1 MPGGM
6 AQPDDMALAQQIN
19 AAFALFDKT
28 KNGQCDERDVETI
41 IHALGLN
48 PSREKSEQL
57 VEEMRGDDPGTWIK
71 RERFESVMLRVLK
84 FANEK
89 MSEIPKDSEETI
101 LRAFQALD
109 PNKKGYL
116 EMEELK
122 TAMTVKAAE
131 CGFPPFTDDEWESMK
146 QACEDPDSG
155 YVFYEDFSELLALSK

>member
-1 MPGGM
+1 M
-6 AQPDDMALAQQIN
+6 AAAPDDQAMTQQIH
-19 AAFALFDKT
+19 AAFALFDKA
-28 KNGQCDERDVETI
+28 KNNSCDERDVETI

-48 PSREKSEQL
+48 PSKEKSEQL
-57 VEEMRGDDPGTWIK
+57 VEEMRGDDAGTFIK

-89 MSEIPKDSEETI
+89 TSEIPKDSEETI

-109 PNKKGYL
+109 PSKKGYL

-122 TAMTVKAAE
+122 TALTVKAAE
-131 CGFPPFTDDEWESMK
+131 CGLVAFSEEEFSNMK

-155 YVFYEDFSELLALSK
+155 YVFYEDFAEMLALIK